1 MPHSLSISEP
11 PPEELVPVWRG
22 LLHAYAFWC
31 ALAATAGLL
40 TLAPTHEARVASAVY
55 GIALCALFAISGLY
69 HRWRWDARWRP
80 LLRRLDHSTIFL
92 FIAASATPLGVLVL
106 TGPARTAVLL
116 AVWLG
121 AAAGVA
127 MSVVWIDAPRG
138 LVALS
143 YVLVGCASA
152 AAVPQSVARLP
163 VAPLVLLGAGS
174 LLYLAGAAV
183 YASRRPDPWPRS
195 FGFHEVFH
203 GLVVAAAASHFVAMS
218 VWIVPAAP

>member
-1 MPHSLSISEP
+1 MP
-11 PPEELVPVWRG
+11 PPPTPAQAPPDELVPAWRG

-31 ALAATAGLL
+31 ALAAAGVLL
-40 TLAPTHEARVASAVY
+40 VLAPTGAARLAASVY
-55 GIALCALFAISGLY
+55 GIALCALFAVSGLY
-69 HRWRWDARWRP
+69 HRWRWDPRWRP

-92 FIAASATPLGVLVL
+92 FIAASATPLALLVL
-106 TGPARTAVLL
+106 TGPARIAVLL

-127 MSVVWIDAPRG
+127 MSVAWIDAPRG

-174 LLYLAGAAV
+174 LLYLVGAAV

-218 VWIVPAAP
+218 GWIVPGAA